1 MIGYTYQCKYGH
13 TTMITLTSEV
23 LLSLRSDP
31 GCSVDERTGP
41 VAGKHSRTR
50 IFSSPAGIVAT
61 AAVGVALA
69 VGGTFGAVQLTSGS
83 AQSGQTTLDLTPTT
97 AASSLAPSSPAASPS
112 ASVSP
117 SASASPSATR
127 SQQAASRGKARTAS
141 PTPKPTAKKT
151 TAAPTVL
158 ESGSCGASFY
168 SDGQLT
174 ANGESFNPNAL
185 TAAHKTLPFN
195 TKVRVTNPANGKSV
209 VVRINDRG
217 PFIDGRC
224 LDLSRAAF
232 ATIASVDVGALTVRY
247 EVLG

>member
-1 MIGYTYQCKYGH
+1 
-13 TTMITLTSEV
+13 MITLTSEV

-31 GCSVDERTGP
+31 VCSDDERTGP

-61 AAVGVALA
+61 AALGVALA
-69 VGGTFGAVQLTSGS
+69 VGGTVGAVQLTSGS
-83 AQSGQTTLDLTPTT
+83 DQSGRAALDLTPTT
-97 AASSLAPSSPAASPS
+97 APSSLTPSSP
-112 ASVSP
+112 SVSP
-117 SASASPSATR
+117 SVSASPSVTASPSATR
-127 SQQAASRGKARTAS
+127 SQQAASRSKDRTAS
-141 PTPKPTAKKT
+141 PKPKPTVKKT
-151 TAAPTVL
+151 TAAAKVL

-174 ANGESFNPNAL
+174 ANGESFNPGAL

-209 VVRINDRG
+209 TVRINDRG

>member
-1 MIGYTYQCKYGH
+1 M
-13 TTMITLTSEV
+13 
-23 LLSLRSDP
+23 
-31 GCSVDERTGP
+31 
-41 VAGKHSRTR
+41 AAKHSRTR

-83 AQSGQTTLDLTPTT
+83 AQSGQATLDLTPTT
-97 AASSLAPSSPAASPS
+97 AASSLTPSPPAVSPTASPS
-112 ASVSP
+112 PSV
-117 SASASPSATR
+117 SASPSAIR
-127 SQQAASRGKARTAS
+127 SQQAASRGKTRTA
-141 PTPKPTAKKT
+141 PPKPKPTAKKT
-151 TAAPTVL
+151 TPAPKVL

-174 ANGESFNPNAL
+174 ANGESFNPSAL

>member
-1 MIGYTYQCKYGH
+1 M
-13 TTMITLTSEV
+13 
-23 LLSLRSDP
+23 
-31 GCSVDERTGP
+31 
-41 VAGKHSRTR
+41 AGKHSRTR

-83 AQSGQTTLDLTPTT
+83 AQSGETTLDLTPTT
-97 AASSLAPSSPAASPS
+97 AASSATPSSPAASASPS

-127 SQQAASRGKARTAS
+127 SQQAASRGKERSAS
-141 PTPKPTAKKT
+141 PKPKPTAKKT
-151 TAAPTVL
+151 TAAPKVL

-232 ATIASVDVGALTVRY
+232 ATITSVDVGALTVRY